1 MIHVWHHKRMI
12 RMISTIH
19 PGEMVESPNVDFR
32 SGATIIKPKSV
43 VEYNKYMAGIDKADQ
58 MRSYCNISRKSV
70 KWSKKMA
77 LYLINCA
84 LINAY
89 ILYKK
94 SKDQISNL
102 PFKVFAET
110 ISEEWLDLE
119 SVPDIPRNINENR
132 SHLPSIIPN
141 KKRRS
146 SNFAAQG
153 AIKK

>member
-1 MIHVWHHKRMI
+1 
-12 RMISTIH
+12 
-19 PGEMVESPNVDFR
+19 
-32 SGATIIKPKSV
+32 
-43 VEYNKYMAGIDKADQ
+43 MAGIDKADQ

-77 LYLINCA
+77 MYLINCA

-119 SVPDIPRNINENR
+119 SVPDIPRNINVNR

-141 KKRRS
+141 KKRRTAPHLNAYHVTAPRPS
-146 SNFAAQG
+146 TTGNVLYYIIRMLELKFR
-153 AIKK
+153 